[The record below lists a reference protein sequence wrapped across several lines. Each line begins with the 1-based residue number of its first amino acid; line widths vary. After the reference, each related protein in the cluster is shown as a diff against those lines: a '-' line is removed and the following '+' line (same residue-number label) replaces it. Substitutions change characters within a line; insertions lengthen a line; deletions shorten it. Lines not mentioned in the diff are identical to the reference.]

1 MYLLK
6 RLLYMVLV
14 VFGVSVLMFVLV
26 RVIPG
31 DPIALALGPG
41 ADAEAIK
48 KMRDQMG
55 LNRPIPIQYWNYV
68 KGICQGNLGVS
79 LVEYRDTAEII
90 REKLPAT
97 LELIFTAMV
106 LALVLGIPL
115 GVISGLNR
123 NSFTDHMSSLI
134 ALLGV
139 SFPQFWTGIMLQL
152 LLGYVL
158 GFLPLTGRIEGPPPT
173 TITGFF
179 LIDSI
184 LTFNFSAFWDS
195 LLHIIAPAMVLCLS
209 PLANITRL
217 IRANMID
224 EMFKDYINV
233 SKATGMSRWIISYK
247 YMLRNAFSPALT
259 MIGFLIPIMLGTA
272 FVVEKVFAWPGV
284 ARFGAD
290 AIMAN
295 DFNGTVGVTLVVS
308 IAVVVI
314 NFIVDELYRV
324 LDPRIKLMR

>member
-1 MYLLK
+1 
-6 RLLYMVLV
+6 MVLV
-14 VFGVSVLMFVLV
+14 VLGVSIIMFVVV

-31 DPIALALGPG
+31 DPIAKALGPG
-41 ADAEAIK
+41 ADAESIQK
-48 KMRDQMG
+48 VRDQMG
-55 LNRPIPIQYWNYV
+55 LDRPIPIQYWNYLQ
-68 KGICQGNLGVS
+68 GIGQGNLGVS
-79 LVEYRDTAEII
+79 LVEYRDTAEIV

-106 LALVLGIPL
+106 LAVLLGVPL

-123 NSFTDHMSSLI
+123 NSFTDHLSSLV
-134 ALLGV
+134 ALFGV
-139 SFPQFWTGIMLQL
+139 SFPQFWTGLMVQL
-152 LLGYVL
+152 LFGYLL
-158 GFLPLTGRIEGPPPT
+158 GFLPLTGRIEGPPPQAM
-173 TITGFF
+173 TGFF
-179 LIDSI
+179 LLDSL
-184 LTFNFSAFWDS
+184 LTLNFPAFWDS
-195 LLHIIAPAMVLCLS
+195 FVHILSPALVLCLS

-259 MIGFLIPIMLGTA
+259 MIGFLIPIMMGTA
-272 FVVEKVFAWPGV
+272 FVVEKVFSWPGV

-290 AIMAN
+290 AIVAN
-295 DFNGTVGVTLVVS
+295 DFNGAVGVTLVIS

-314 NFIVDELYRV
+314 NFVVDELYGV
-324 LDPRIKLMR
+324 LDPRIKLRR